1 MSSSSSNL
9 KLPDVIRHTAH
20 VLLWHFHCF
29 SVFVWTGGNVS
40 NTLSVDA
47 YSFEKEE
54 GGGGGGGHLRFQK
67 SPDTWTRYCEWK
79 ILHLLKAQ
87 KWGSWIL
94 NTSSI
99 WFTYEMKSTNKDQS
113 SYLWKLSIITD
124 VGLAHNAMYPWN
136 IFNVLSTETSKRR
149 VFA

>member
-54 GGGGGGGHLRFQK
+54 VGGEDIFVFKNPLTRER
-67 SPDTWTRYCEWK
+67 DTVNGKYCTC
-79 ILHLLKAQ
+79 LKPRNEDP
-87 KWGSWIL
+87 G
-94 NTSSI
+94 
-99 WFTYEMKSTNKDQS
+99 Y
-113 SYLWKLSIITD
+113 
-124 VGLAHNAMYPWN
+124 
-136 IFNVLSTETSKRR
+136 
-149 VFA
+149 